1 MAHNLKKFQTEAEY
15 SAATLNYPAVSWVT
29 SNDTVMFDKTAPA
42 QNDKV
47 MMSYTTDTGSAGHF
61 VFYNCEASDAGD
73 ITSITVDDVDV
84 TPIACNSTSGTEE
97 ALHII
102 KYTLNT
108 TVIGDWFSGELGSD
122 GSSAPNVEIL
132 IPEQITEIGHLPA
145 NAQDAVVILATTPP
159 ELTLDGSSWQPT
171 AIYVP
176 DNAVNTYKAASGWNQ
191 KESSINPLSDYQGNL
206 PV

>member
-29 SNDTVMFDKTAPA
+29 SNDTVMFDKTAPS
-42 QNDKV
+42 QNDKI
-47 MMSYTTDTGSAGHF
+47 MMSFTTDSGDHF

-73 ITSITVDDVDV
+73 ITSISVDDVAV
-84 TPIACNSTSGTEE
+84 TPIACNSTGDTEE

-102 KYTLNT
+102 KYGLNT

-122 GSSAPNVEIL
+122 GSNAPSIEIL

-159 ELTLDGSSWQPT
+159 ELTLDGSSWQPA

-176 DNAVNTYKAASGWNQ
+176 DNAVNTYKAASVWNQ
-191 KESSINPLSDYQGNL
+191 KEEYIHPLSDYQGNL

>member
-1 MAHNLKKFQTEAEY
+1 MAHNLKKFETIAEY

-47 MMSYTTDTGSAGHF
+47 MMSFTTDSGDHF

-73 ITSITVDDVDV
+73 ITSISVDDVAV
-84 TPIACNSTSGTEE
+84 TPIACNSQTQTEE
-97 ALHII
+97 ALHLI
-102 KYTLNT
+102 KYGINT
-108 TVIGDWFSGELGSD
+108 TVIGDWFSGELGAD

-132 IPEQITEIGHLPA
+132 IPEQITEIGHLPS
-145 NAQDAVVILATTPP
+145 NSQDAVVVLATTPP
-159 ELTLDGSSWQPT
+159 ELTLDGSSWMPN
-171 AIYVP
+171 AIYVL
-176 DNAVNTYKAASGWNQ
+176 DDAVNTYKAASVWNQ
-191 KESSINPLSDYQGNL
+191 KEGQIYPLSDYQGNL